1 MRELLTMRPPSH
13 ALRIDIFRPRNRPSA
28 KMTGRRPINAS
39 DFRVLPNA
47 SDYVNRNHQKAAKIP
62 EMRLPIWQIS
72 FRFTSEYFRLVPAT
86 MAVSLPRD
94 REFRPADDGPVSETG
109 PPGGRQ
115 AVAKAR
121 ANRLVFDTPT
131 YPWPAR
137 PLSTRQ
143 RNRLR
148 ADRRCRGLSEAS
160 GPRRHA
166 GLPA

>member
-94 REFRPADDGPVSETG
+94 REFRRADDGPVSETG
-109 PPGGRQ
+109 SPGGRQ
-115 AVAKAR
+115 AVAKDR
-121 ANRLVFDTPT
+121 ANQLVWHTPT
-131 YPWPAR
+131 YPWPAHSLLDSATGLQRSGRTLR
-137 PLSTRQ
+137 PARDTIRF
-143 RNRLR
+143 
-148 ADRRCRGLSEAS
+148 DRRG
-160 GPRRHA
+160 GPR
-166 GLPA
+166 